1 MLMPTF
7 LQMSQRYVP
16 VTAEVA
22 GRGLKNK
29 KVWEKKRE
37 GKIKCVVK
45 SLASALLSLTYIK
58 ILKKIIYARVEKGA
72 GTSALGKV

>member
-22 GRGLKNK
+22 EGVEKSKRNG
-29 KVWEKKRE
+29 EKKR
-37 GKIKCVVK
+37 GGGIKCVVK
-45 SLASALLSLTYIK
+45 SLASALLSLMYK
-58 ILKKIIYARVEKGA
+58 NPEEIIYARVEKGA
-72 GTSALGKV
+72 GKSALGKV